1 MEDNI
6 CEFCNKK
13 FKNKYILKSH
23 LTNSKSCLKTRL
35 ESNIFKCNECDKIL
49 SSKRTLNNHYETCI
63 EHIKEVSKQHIK
75 ELTDKFENQLKEIT
89 NKYENQIKELQN
101 QLASIAR
108 TAASKP
114 IHIQNNNQRINNII
128 NNLLPITEDHLKEQA
143 QFLTLEHIKNGPSG
157 YAKYALDYPLKDRV
171 FCPDFSRKKINYKDS
186 EGNLINDPEMKK
198 LCEKLFKS
206 IEEQNTILTNGYMQE
221 LQDKLNELNNDPNN
235 EMDED
240 EALVFQQKS
249 DDILNYFFK
258 YRNQM
263 NEIKKAAKG
272 ESTDI
277 VNEFVKDVCAKVTT

>member
-1 MEDNI
+1 MN
-6 CEFCNKK
+6 CEFCN
-13 FKNKYILKSH
+13 S
-23 LTNSKSCLKTRL
+23 
-35 ESNIFKCNECDKIL
+35 IFKTVSNLNNHKKNAKYCLELQNKKNQSNFICNYC
-49 SSKRTLNNHYETCI
+49 SKNFTSKYTLNNHEKKCMESYIPI
-63 EHIKEVSKQHIK
+63 ESYKQENLFLRQQIK
-75 ELTDKFENQLKEIT
+75 DKDE
-89 NKYENQIKELQN
+89 QIKELQN

-128 NNLLPITEDHLKEQA
+128 NNLLPITDDHLKEQA
-143 QFLTLEHIKNGPSG
+143 QFLTLDHIKNGASG

-186 EGNLINDPEMKK
+186 EGNLVNDPEMKK
-198 LCEKLFKS
+198 LCEKLFNS
-206 IEEQNTILTNGYMQE
+206 IDEQNTILTNEYIIE